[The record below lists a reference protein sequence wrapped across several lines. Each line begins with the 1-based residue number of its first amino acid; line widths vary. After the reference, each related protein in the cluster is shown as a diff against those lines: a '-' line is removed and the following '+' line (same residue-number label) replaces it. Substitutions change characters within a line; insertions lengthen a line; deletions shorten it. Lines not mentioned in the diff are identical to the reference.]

1 MSYFLPYVRHIMLTH
16 ISLYVHVGGGI
27 MANLKSAI
35 KRIRINETKR
45 ESNKSYKTKMR
56 TQMKKVEA
64 LVEANDEENA
74 QLAYREAVQLI
85 DRAIQKKIIHKN
97 NGNRHKAR
105 LAKKLRSISAS

>member
-1 MSYFLPYVRHIMLTH
+1 
-16 ISLYVHVGGGI
+16 

-35 KRIRINETKR
+35 KRIHINESRR
-45 ESNKSYKTKMR
+45 ERNKSYKTRMR

-64 LVEANDEENA
+64 LVEANDVENA
-74 QLAYREAVQLI
+74 ELAYRDAVKLI

-105 LAKKLRSISAS
+105 LAKKIRSIKAS